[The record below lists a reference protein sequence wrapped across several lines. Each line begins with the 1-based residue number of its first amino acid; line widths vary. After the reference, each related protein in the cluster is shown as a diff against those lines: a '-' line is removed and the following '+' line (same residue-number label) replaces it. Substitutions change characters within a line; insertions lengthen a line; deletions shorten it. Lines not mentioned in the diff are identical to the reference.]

1 MYAYSFFIFT
11 SFGWLIWAAFG
22 SSCCSQKQPSCSQQ
36 QPSSKQAAGGCAAI
50 RLLTELQPAERLDE
64 ACRIAGL
71 GFCPTAA
78 GSRVQPNTV
87 GGGGDVV
94 VVVPDGLS
102 GPRR

>member
-50 RLLTELQPAERLDE
+50 RLSTELQPVERLDE
-64 ACRIAGL
+64 ACR
-71 GFCPTAA
+71 
-78 GSRVQPNTV
+78 TV
-87 GGGGDVV
+87 GPNSAQQQLGAAEK
-94 VVVPDGLS
+94 
-102 GPRR
+102 GPAEHGH

>member
-50 RLLTELQPAERLDE
+50 RLSTELQPVERLE
-64 ACRIAGL
+64 RPAEQL
-71 GFCPTAA
+71 GWDSAQEQPRATA
-78 GSRVQPNTV
+78 SRPAEHGEYGT
-87 GGGGDVV
+87 
-94 VVVPDGLS
+94 L
-102 GPRR
+102 